1 MSSLFSS
8 QIHYLFREFTL
19 NSLFSA
25 KPLWIHYLFRYF
37 TLNSLSYSL
46 NHYEFTS
53 CFAKSIQ
60 IHYLFRKFTLNPFS
74 RQITMNELSASRF
87 TMNIL
92 YFSRIHYL
100 LRDFSLNLLSFSLTY
115 LESYSL
121 NHYECTSFFAIL
133 LEIHHLFANSLSV
146 SRSCYEYTII
156 FANSLSLSRIQLECT
171 IFFEITMN
179 SIWNHYETTIK

>member
-60 IHYLFRKFTLNPFS
+60 IHYLFRKFTLNPFFPAKS
-74 RQITMNELSASRF
+74 LWMNYLLSVSLWIYYIFREFTTVSTSRF
-87 TMNIL
+87 LFEFTIFFAYSPWI
-92 YFSRIHYL
+92 YFL
-100 LRDFSLNLLSFSLTY
+100 PP
-115 LESYSL
+115 
-121 NHYECTSFFAIL
+121 NHYEFTIFFAIL
-133 LEIHHLFANSLSV
+133 LEIHHLESTIYFANSLWILNLFSEIHYEYSICFANLLFFHDFTMNSLSV
-146 SRSCYEYTII
+146 SR
-156 FANSLSLSRIQLECT
+156 
-171 IFFEITMN
+171 MN
-179 SIWNHYETTIK
+179 